1 MKKVLVCDDDKN
13 SRYLMTFA
21 LTGLQWEVVTSE
33 DCNNIIEKV
42 IEHHPS
48 VIIMDNVIPDIGG
61 VLTIQLLKSNPL
73 SKDIP
78 VILSTSDSGII
89 RLTEEAGADFYLPK
103 PVDLKKLESVMND
116 SYRIF
121 LSNNPDQNAAEAS
134 ELA

>member
-13 SRYLMTFA
+13 ARYLMTFA

-42 IEHHPS
+42 IEHQPS

-78 VILSTSDSGII
+78 VILSTSDRGII
-89 RLTEEAGADFYLPK
+89 GLAEEAGADFYLPK

-121 LSNNPDQNAAEAS
+121 LSNNPD
-134 ELA
+134 